1 MSKQQADPPHA
12 SRSDST
18 EAAADRFSSRWALV
32 LVALGMAIGTGNIW
46 RFPRILAKFD
56 GGGTFLIPWMIFL
69 FTWSIPLLIVE
80 YAIGRTTRKGVV
92 ASLHAMLGPRFG
104 FIGAFVA
111 LCTTLI
117 LCYYAV
123 VAGWC
128 GIYVYESLAGNVA
141 ALDSKAATAWF
152 EDRAQGGVAILA
164 TVGALVIAALF
175 VARGLRRGIER
186 ANKIMLPM
194 LFALLFVL
202 MIFGLSREGSGRG
215 LDWLF
220 KINTEQL
227 LTPAPW
233 LEALSQSAFST
244 GAGWG
249 LLLTFAIGSA
259 DRSSG
264 IGNAVM
270 TGLGNNM
277 ASMIAALAIVPA
289 IFALAPLAAA
299 DPVAVLQTS
308 SPGNT
313 GMAMVW
319 IPQLFAEIGPAGR
332 WLAAA
337 FFLALTFAAIT
348 SLIAMVELATRCLL
362 DLGLTRNRAIW
373 VVSAVALVVGLPSAL
388 SLEFLS
394 NQDWVWGLGLLVSG
408 FLCVL
413 AVKAVG
419 FRRFREDW
427 IHADGA
433 RTRLGPWFDWV
444 LAGLI
449 PLQFVVL
456 LGWWFQQSQGWARD
470 SGKSPWDP
478 LDTYSIGTCL
488 AQWTLAFFVLYLVRA
503 KLVRR
508 NPY

>member
-1 MSKQQADPPHA
+1 M
-12 SRSDST
+12 
-18 EAAADRFSSRWALV
+18 FSSRWALV

-69 FTWSIPLLIVE
+69 FSWSIPLLIVE
-80 YAIGRTTRKGVV
+80 FSIGRSTRHGVV
-92 ASLHAMLGPRFG
+92 ASLGSMLGPRFG

-111 LCTTLI
+111 LCTTMI

-141 ALDSKAATAWF
+141 NMDTKAATDWF
-152 EDRAQGGVAILA
+152 VGRAQGGLATLA
-164 TVGALVIAALF
+164 TVVALVIAAYF
-175 VARGLRRGIER
+175 VSRGLRNGVER
-186 ANKIMLPM
+186 ANKVLLPT

-202 MIFGLSREGSGRG
+202 MIFGLTRDGAGQG
-215 LDWLF
+215 VAWLF
-220 KINTEQL
+220 KVNGAQL
-227 LTPAPW
+227 ATASPW

-259 DRSSG
+259 EKGTG

-270 TGLGNNM
+270 TGIGNNV
-277 ASMIAALAIVPA
+277 ASLIAALAIVPA
-289 IFALAPLAAA
+289 IFALAPLASA
-299 DPVAVLQTS
+299 DPVQVLQTN

-337 FFLALTFAAIT
+337 FFLTLAFAAIT
-348 SLIAMVELATRCLL
+348 SLIAMVELATRCMM
-362 DLGLTRNRAIW
+362 DLGFDRHRSI
-373 VVSAVALVVGLPSAL
+373 LVVTVAALLIGLPSAL
-388 SLEFLS
+388 NLEFLS

-419 FRRFREDW
+419 FRKFREDW
-427 IHADGA
+427 IRDDPTKRPLGA
-433 RTRLGPWFDWV
+433 WFDLV
-444 LAGLI
+444 LAALI

-456 LGWWFQQSQGWARD
+456 LGWWFQQSVSWAK
-470 SGKSPWDP
+470 SGSTSPWDP
-478 LDTYSIGTCL
+478 FDTYSIGTCL
-488 AQWTLAFFVLYLVRA
+488 TQWAAAFFVLFLLRG
-503 KLVRR
+503 KLRR
-508 NPY
+508 HSLS